1 MRRQGPLTPREC
13 EILELLAEFHGYQYI
28 SNKLGI
34 SLKTTYDHVFGIM
47 SKIGKHKK
55 EEVIKYALDHYGR
68 NGAPA

>member
-1 MRRQGPLTPREC
+1 MRRKGPLTPREH
-13 EILELLAEFHGYQYI
+13 EVLRLLAELHGYEYI
-28 SNKLGI
+28 SKKLGI

-55 EEVIKYALDHYGR
+55 EEVIKYALEYYGR